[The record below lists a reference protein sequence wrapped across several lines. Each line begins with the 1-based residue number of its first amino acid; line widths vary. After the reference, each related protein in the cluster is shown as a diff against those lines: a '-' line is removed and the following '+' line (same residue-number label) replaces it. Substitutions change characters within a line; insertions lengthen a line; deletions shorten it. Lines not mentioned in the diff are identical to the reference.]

1 MIFQPMMTEIEKI
14 AMIMVEESSDDNVNS
29 SVEIMT
35 EE

>member
-29 SVEIMT
+29 SVEIMAA
-35 EE
+35 E